1 MSMEIN
7 RNELSDEFPP
17 SDNDAL
23 NNNVSDDASKASD
36 NNATD
41 MGITEVNSKDN
52 RVFDDS
58 KLAKLNGIKT
68 QGLNPYPY
76 KFEKSEDIPVILKKF
91 EDFEKNEGLPVQ
103 TAGRLYNIRKMGKM
117 IFADLGDQ
125 AGRIQILLRKGSL
138 PDEEFEIFKNFVDSG
153 DIIGVQGEL
162 VKTKRGENSISV
174 KEFILL
180 SKSLCSLPE
189 KYHGLKDIETRY
201 RKRYLDLIFNVEK
214 RDIFVMR
221 SKLISEIR
229 RFLAERGF
237 LEFETPVL
245 QTVYGGANAR
255 PFTTFHN
262 FLEQKFFLRIAPELY
277 LKRLVVGGYEKV
289 FEICKNF
296 RNEDID
302 TTHNPEFTMIEV
314 YEAYRDYNDMMDL
327 TESLVSELVL
337 NLTGSYELKMGEKT
351 INLCRPWKRISME
364 DAVKE
369 YAGLD
374 VFAHSLEEL
383 KQIAIEN
390 RIEDYEKAKSHGEFL
405 AVLFEGLVED
415 KLINPTFIYDFPIEN
430 SPLAKNHREKPGFVE
445 RFELFL
451 NGWEL
456 ANGYSELNDPLE
468 QERRFED
475 QDKKRK
481 LGDLEAQTVDYDFIN
496 ALGYGLP
503 PTGGMGLGIDRLT
516 MILSGL
522 ESIKEV
528 ILFPQMKRGD

>member
-1 MSMEIN
+1 MEIN
-7 RNELSDEFPP
+7 NTDLSE
-17 SDNDAL
+17 
-23 NNNVSDDASKASD
+23 NVPLPEDSSLSGSRA
-36 NNATD
+36 
-41 MGITEVNSKDN
+41 
-52 RVFDDS
+52 FDDS
-58 KLAKLNGIKT
+58 KLTKLNGIINK
-68 QGLNPYPY
+68 GLNPYPY
-76 KFEKSEDIPVILKKF
+76 RFEKNGDICEILEKF
-91 EDFEKNEGLPVQ
+91 EDFEKNEGLIVR
-103 TAGRLYNIRKMGKM
+103 TAGRLYNIRRLGKM

-125 AGRIQILLRKGSL
+125 GGRIQVTLRKGNL
-138 PDEEFEIFKNFVDSG
+138 PEEEFETFKTLVDSG
-153 DIIGVQGEL
+153 DIIGIQGTL
-162 VKTKRGENSISV
+162 FRTQRGENSISV
-174 KEFILL
+174 SEFSLL
-180 SKSLCSLPE
+180 SKSLCALPE
-189 KYHGLKDIETRY
+189 KFHGLKDVETRY
-201 RKRYLDLIFNVEK
+201 RKRYLDLIVNAEK
-214 RDIFVMR
+214 REIFVMR

-229 RFLAERGF
+229 RFLADREF
-237 LEFETPVL
+237 LEFETPIL

-262 FLEQKFFLRIAPELY
+262 CLGQNLFLRIAPELY

-327 TESLVSELVL
+327 TEALISELVFK
-337 NLTGSYELKMGEKT
+337 LTGSYEVKMGEKT
-351 INLCRPWKRISME
+351 INLRSPWKRISMDE
-364 DAVKE
+364 ALKE

-374 VFAHSLEEL
+374 VFSHSIDEL
-383 KQIAIEN
+383 KRIAIEN

-415 KLINPTFIYDFPIEN
+415 KLIDPTFIYDFPVEN
-430 SPLAKNHREKPGFVE
+430 SPLAKSHREKAGFVE

-468 QERRFED
+468 QEKRFEE

-516 MILSGL
+516 MIISGL

-528 ILFPQMKRGD
+528 ILFPQMKRE

>member
-7 RNELSDEFPP
+7 NTELSDNVSQSENNDV
-17 SDNDAL
+17 SDNR
-23 NNNVSDDASKASD
+23 
-36 NNATD
+36 
-41 MGITEVNSKDN
+41 I
-52 RVFDDS
+52 FDDS
-58 KLAKLNGIKT
+58 KIAKLNGIRT
-68 QGLNPYPY
+68 QGLDPYPH
-76 KFEKSEDIPVILKKF
+76 KFEKDEDICDILKKF
-91 EDFEKNEGLPVQ
+91 DDFEKNEGLTVR

-125 AGRIQILLRKGSL
+125 AGRIQILLRKGGL
-138 PDEEFEIFKNFVDSG
+138 PDEDFETFKNLVDSG
-153 DIIGVQGEL
+153 DIIGIQGVL
-162 VKTKRGENSISV
+162 FRTKRGENSISV
-174 KEFILL
+174 SEFSLL

-189 KYHGLKDIETRY
+189 KFHGLKDVETRY

-229 RFLAERGF
+229 RFLAEREF
-237 LEFETPVL
+237 MEFETPVL

-255 PFTTFHN
+255 PFMTYHN
-262 FLEQKFFLRIAPELY
+262 CLGQNLFLRIAPELY
-277 LKRLVVGGYEKV
+277 LKRLVVGGFEKV

-302 TTHNPEFTMIEV
+302 TTHNPEFTMMEV
-314 YEAYRDYNDMMDL
+314 YEAYNDYNDMMDL
-327 TESLVSELVL
+327 TEDMVSELVL
-337 NLTGSYELKMGEKT
+337 GLNGGYEVKMGEKT
-351 INLCRPWKRISME
+351 INLRPPWKRISME
-364 DAVKE
+364 DALRE

-383 KQIAIEN
+383 KKIAIEN
-390 RIEDYEKAKSHGEFL
+390 RIDDYEKAKTYGEFL
-405 AVLFEGLVED
+405 ALLFEGLVED
-415 KLINPTFIYDFPIEN
+415 KLINPTFIYDFPLEN
-430 SPLAKNHREKPGFVE
+430 SPLAKSHREKLGFVE
-445 RFELFL
+445 RFELFV
-451 NGWEL
+451 NGWEI

-468 QERRFED
+468 QERRFEE

-516 MILSGL
+516 MILAGL

-528 ILFPQMKRGD
+528 ILFPQMKREG

>member
-1 MSMEIN
+1 MTMEIN
-7 RNELSDEFPP
+7 NTDPSEKMPLPDDSGLSG
-17 SDNDAL
+17 SGA
-23 NNNVSDDASKASD
+23 
-36 NNATD
+36 
-41 MGITEVNSKDN
+41 
-52 RVFDDS
+52 FDDS
-58 KLAKLNGIKT
+58 KLAKLNGVIS

-76 KFEKSEDIPVILKKF
+76 KFEKDEDICEILEKF
-91 EDFEKNEGLPVQ
+91 EDFEKNEGLTVR
-103 TAGRLYNIRKMGKM
+103 TAGRLYNIRKHGKM

-125 AGRIQILLRKGSL
+125 AGRVQVLVRKGNL
-138 PDEEFEIFKNFVDSG
+138 PDEEFEIFKNLVDSG
-153 DIIGVQGEL
+153 DIIGVQGDL
-162 VKTKRGENSISV
+162 FRTKRGENSISV
-174 KEFILL
+174 SEFSLL
-180 SKSLCSLPE
+180 SKSLCALPE
-189 KYHGLKDIETRY
+189 KFHGLKDVETRY
-201 RKRYLDLIFNVEK
+201 RKRYLDLIVNAEK
-214 RDIFVMR
+214 REIFVMR

-229 RFLAERGF
+229 RFLTDREF
-237 LEFETPVL
+237 LEFETPIL

-262 FLEQKFFLRIAPELY
+262 CLGQNLFLRIAPELY

-327 TESLVSELVL
+327 TESLVSELVFK
-337 NLTGSYELKMGEKT
+337 LTGSYEVQMGEKT
-351 INLCRPWKRISME
+351 INLRSPWKRISME
-364 DAVKE
+364 DALKE

-374 VFAHSLEEL
+374 IFAHSIEDL
-383 KQIAIEN
+383 KKIAIEN

-405 AVLFEGLVED
+405 ALLFEGLVED
-415 KLINPTFIYDFPIEN
+415 KLIDPTFIYDFPVEN
-430 SPLAKNHREKPGFVE
+430 SPLAKNHREKAGFVE

-468 QERRFED
+468 QEKRFEE

-528 ILFPQMKRGD
+528 ILFPQMKRED

>member
-1 MSMEIN
+1 MTMEIN
-7 RNELSDEFPP
+7 NTDPFEKMPLPDDSGLSG
-17 SDNDAL
+17 SGA
-23 NNNVSDDASKASD
+23 
-36 NNATD
+36 
-41 MGITEVNSKDN
+41 
-52 RVFDDS
+52 FDDS
-58 KLAKLNGIKT
+58 KLAKLNGVIS

-76 KFEKSEDIPVILKKF
+76 KFEKDEDICEILEKF
-91 EDFEKNEGLPVQ
+91 EDFEKNEGLTVR
-103 TAGRLYNIRKMGKM
+103 TAGRLYNIRKHGKM

-125 AGRIQILLRKGSL
+125 AGRVQVLVRKGNL
-138 PDEEFEIFKNFVDSG
+138 PDEEFEIFKNLVDSG
-153 DIIGVQGEL
+153 DIIGVQGDL
-162 VKTKRGENSISV
+162 FRTKRGENSISV
-174 KEFILL
+174 SEFSLL
-180 SKSLCSLPE
+180 SKSLCALPE
-189 KYHGLKDIETRY
+189 KFHGLKDVETRY
-201 RKRYLDLIFNVEK
+201 RKRYLDLIVNAEK
-214 RDIFVMR
+214 REIFVMR

-229 RFLAERGF
+229 RFLTDREF
-237 LEFETPVL
+237 LEFETPIL

-262 FLEQKFFLRIAPELY
+262 CLGQNLFLRIAPELY

-327 TESLVSELVL
+327 TESLVSELVFK
-337 NLTGSYELKMGEKT
+337 LTGSYEVQMGEKT
-351 INLCRPWKRISME
+351 INLRSPWKRISME
-364 DAVKE
+364 DALKE

-374 VFAHSLEEL
+374 IFAHSIEDL
-383 KQIAIEN
+383 KKIAIEN

-405 AVLFEGLVED
+405 ALLFEGLVED
-415 KLINPTFIYDFPIEN
+415 KLIDPTFIYDFPVEN
-430 SPLAKNHREKPGFVE
+430 SPLAKNHREKAGFVE

-468 QERRFED
+468 QEKRFEE

-528 ILFPQMKRGD
+528 ILFPQMKRED

>member
-1 MSMEIN
+1 MTMEIN
-7 RNELSDEFPP
+7 NTDPFEKMPLPDDSGLSG
-17 SDNDAL
+17 SGA
-23 NNNVSDDASKASD
+23 
-36 NNATD
+36 
-41 MGITEVNSKDN
+41 
-52 RVFDDS
+52 FDDS
-58 KLAKLNGIKT
+58 KLAKLNGVIS

-76 KFEKSEDIPVILKKF
+76 KFEKDEDICEILEKF
-91 EDFEKNEGLPVQ
+91 EDFEKNEGLTVR
-103 TAGRLYNIRKMGKM
+103 TAGRLYNIRKHGKM

-125 AGRIQILLRKGSL
+125 AGRVQVLVRKGNL
-138 PDEEFEIFKNFVDSG
+138 PDEEFEIFKNLVDSG
-153 DIIGVQGEL
+153 DIIGVQGDL
-162 VKTKRGENSISV
+162 CRTKRGENSISV
-174 KEFILL
+174 SEFSLL
-180 SKSLCSLPE
+180 SKSLCALPE
-189 KYHGLKDIETRY
+189 KFHGLKDVETRY
-201 RKRYLDLIFNVEK
+201 RKRYLDLIVNAEK
-214 RDIFVMR
+214 REIFVMR

-229 RFLAERGF
+229 RFLTDREF
-237 LEFETPVL
+237 LEFETPIL

-262 FLEQKFFLRIAPELY
+262 CLGQNLFLRIAPELY

-327 TESLVSELVL
+327 TESLVSELVFK
-337 NLTGSYELKMGEKT
+337 LTGSYEVQMGEKT
-351 INLCRPWKRISME
+351 INLRSPWKRISME
-364 DAVKE
+364 DALKE

-374 VFAHSLEEL
+374 IFAHSIEDL
-383 KQIAIEN
+383 KKIAIEN

-405 AVLFEGLVED
+405 ALLFEGLVED
-415 KLINPTFIYDFPIEN
+415 KLIDPTFIYDFPVEN
-430 SPLAKNHREKPGFVE
+430 SPLAKNHREKAGFVE

-468 QERRFED
+468 QEKRFEE

-528 ILFPQMKRGD
+528 ILFPQMKRED

>member
-1 MSMEIN
+1 MTMEIN
-7 RNELSDEFPP
+7 NTDLSENVPLSD
-17 SDNDAL
+17 D
-23 NNNVSDDASKASD
+23 
-36 NNATD
+36 TD
-41 MGITEVNSKDN
+41 LSGS
-52 RVFDDS
+52 RAFDDS
-58 KLAKLNGIKT
+58 KLAKLNGIIS
-68 QGLNPYPY
+68 QGFNPYPY
-76 KFEKSEDIPVILKKF
+76 KFEKNGDICDILKKF
-91 EDFEKNEGLPVQ
+91 EDFEKNEGLSVQ
-103 TAGRLYNIRKMGKM
+103 TAGRLYNIRKHGKM

-125 AGRIQILLRKGSL
+125 TGRIQVLVRKGNL
-138 PDEEFEIFKNFVDSG
+138 PDEEFEIFKNLVDSG
-153 DIIGVQGEL
+153 DIIGVQGEIFR
-162 VKTKRGENSISV
+162 TKRGEDSISV
-174 KEFILL
+174 SEFVLL
-180 SKSLCSLPE
+180 SKSLCALPE
-189 KYHGLKDIETRY
+189 KFHGLKDVETRY
-201 RKRYLDLIFNVEK
+201 RKRYLDLIVNAEK
-214 RDIFVMR
+214 RDIFIMR

-229 RFLAERGF
+229 RFLAEKEF

-262 FLEQKFFLRIAPELY
+262 CLGQNLFLRIAPELY

-289 FEICKNF
+289 FEIAKNF

-327 TESLVSELVL
+327 TESLVSELVFK
-337 NLTGSYELKMGEKT
+337 LTGGYEVQMGENT
-351 INLCRPWKRISME
+351 INLRSPWRRISME
-364 DAVKE
+364 DALKE

-374 VFAHSLEEL
+374 VFAHSIEEL
-383 KQIAIEN
+383 KKIAIEN

-405 AVLFEGLVED
+405 ALLFEGLVED
-415 KLINPTFIYDFPIEN
+415 KLINPTFIYDFPVET
-430 SPLAKNHREKPGFVE
+430 SPLAKNHRVKAGFVE

-468 QERRFED
+468 QEKRFED

-516 MILSGL
+516 MILAGL

-528 ILFPQMKRGD
+528 ILFPQMKRED

>member
-7 RNELSDEFPP
+7 NTENSENIPL
-17 SDNDAL
+17 
-23 NNNVSDDASKASD
+23 SD
-36 NNATD
+36 NND
-41 MGITEVNSKDN
+41 SSNS

-58 KLAKLNGIKT
+58 KLVKLNGLRI

-76 KFEKSEDIPVILKKF
+76 KFEKNGDICDILKKF
-91 EDFEKNEGLPVQ
+91 DDFEKNEGLTVR
-103 TAGRLYNIRKMGKM
+103 TAGRLYNIRKHGKM

-125 AGRIQILLRKGSL
+125 AGRIQILVRKGNL
-138 PDEEFEIFKNFVDSG
+138 PDEEFEVFKNFVDSG
-153 DIIGVQGEL
+153 DIIGIKGEL
-162 VKTKRGENSISV
+162 FRTKRGENSISV
-174 KEFILL
+174 SEFSLL
-180 SKSLCSLPE
+180 SKSLCALPE
-189 KYHGLKDIETRY
+189 KFHGLKDIETRY
-201 RKRYLDLIFNVEK
+201 RKRYLDLIVNAEK

-229 RFLAERGF
+229 RFLSEREF
-237 LEFETPVL
+237 LEFETPIL

-255 PFTTFHN
+255 PFMTFHN
-262 FLEQKFFLRIAPELY
+262 CLGQNLFLRIAPELY

-289 FEICKNF
+289 FEISKNF
-296 RNEDID
+296 RNVDID
-302 TTHNPEFTMIEV
+302 TTHNPEFTMIEI
-314 YEAYRDYNDMMDL
+314 YEAYQDYNDMMDL
-327 TESLVSELVL
+327 TEALISELVFK
-337 NLTGSYELKMGEKT
+337 LTGGYEVKMGEKT
-351 INLCRPWKRISME
+351 INLRSPWKRISME
-364 DAVKE
+364 DALIE

-383 KQIAIEN
+383 KQISIQN
-390 RIEDYEKAKSHGEFL
+390 RIEDYEKAKTYGEFL
-405 AVLFEGLVED
+405 ALLFEGLVED
-415 KLINPTFIYDFPIEN
+415 KLINPTFIYDFPVEN
-430 SPLAKNHREKPGFVE
+430 SPLAKNHREKAGFVE

-468 QERRFED
+468 QEKRFED

-516 MILSGL
+516 MILAGL

-528 ILFPQMKRGD
+528 ILFPQMKRED

>member
-1 MSMEIN
+1 MTMEIN
-7 RNELSDEFPP
+7 NTDLSENMPLP
-17 SDNDAL
+17 E
-23 NNNVSDDASKASD
+23 DASLSGSRA
-36 NNATD
+36 
-41 MGITEVNSKDN
+41 
-52 RVFDDS
+52 FDDS
-58 KLAKLNGIKT
+58 KLAKLNGVIS

-76 KFEKSEDIPVILKKF
+76 RFEKNVDICKILEKF
-91 EDFEKNEGLPVQ
+91 EDFEKNEGLVVR
-103 TAGRLYNIRKMGKM
+103 TAGRLYNIRKHGKM

-125 AGRIQILLRKGSL
+125 AGRIQILVRKGNL
-138 PDEEFEIFKNFVDSG
+138 PDEEFETFKNLVDSG
-153 DIIGVQGEL
+153 DIVGIQGSL
-162 VKTKRGENSISV
+162 FRTKRGENSISV
-174 KEFILL
+174 SEFSLL
-180 SKSLCSLPE
+180 SKSLCALPE
-189 KYHGLKDIETRY
+189 KFHGLKDVETRY
-201 RKRYLDLIFNVEK
+201 RKRYLDLIVNSEK
-214 RDIFVMR
+214 REIFVMR
-221 SKLISEIR
+221 SKLVSEIR
-229 RFLAERGF
+229 RFLTDREF
-237 LEFETPVL
+237 LEFETPIL

-262 FLEQKFFLRIAPELY
+262 CLGQNLFLRIAPELY

-327 TESLVSELVL
+327 TESLISELVFK
-337 NLTGSYELKMGEKT
+337 LTGSYEVKMGENT
-351 INLCRPWKRISME
+351 INLRSPWKRISME
-364 DAVKE
+364 DALKE

-374 VFAHSLEEL
+374 VFSHSLEEL
-383 KQIAIEN
+383 KKIAIEN

-405 AVLFEGLVED
+405 ALLFEGLVED
-415 KLINPTFIYDFPIEN
+415 KLIDPTFIYDFPVEN
-430 SPLAKNHREKPGFVE
+430 SPLAKSHREKAGFVE

-468 QERRFED
+468 QEKRFED

-528 ILFPQMKRGD
+528 ILFPQMKRE

>member
-1 MSMEIN
+1 MTMEI
-7 RNELSDEFPP
+7 
-17 SDNDAL
+17 DNTDTSEKIPL
-23 NNNVSDDASKASD
+23 PEDASLSGSRA
-36 NNATD
+36 
-41 MGITEVNSKDN
+41 
-52 RVFDDS
+52 FDDS
-58 KLAKLNGIKT
+58 KLTKLNGVIS

-76 KFEKSEDIPVILKKF
+76 RFEKNEEICEILEKF
-91 EDFEKNEGLPVQ
+91 EDFEKNEGLIVK
-103 TAGRLYNIRKMGKM
+103 TAGRLYNIRKHGKM

-125 AGRIQILLRKGSL
+125 AGRVQILIRKGNL
-138 PDEEFEIFKNFVDSG
+138 PDEEFETFKNLVDSG
-153 DIIGVQGEL
+153 DIVGIQGSL
-162 VKTKRGENSISV
+162 FKTKRGENSISV
-174 KEFILL
+174 SEFSLL
-180 SKSLCSLPE
+180 SKSLCALPE
-189 KYHGLKDIETRY
+189 KFHGLKDVETRY
-201 RKRYLDLIFNVEK
+201 RKRYLDLIVNAEK

-229 RFLAERGF
+229 RFLTDREF
-237 LEFETPVL
+237 LEFETPIL

-262 FLEQKFFLRIAPELY
+262 CLGQNLFLRIAPELY

-327 TESLVSELVL
+327 TEALISELVFK
-337 NLTGSYELKMGEKT
+337 LTGSYEVKMGEKT
-351 INLCRPWKRISME
+351 INLRSPWKRISME
-364 DAVKE
+364 DALKE

-374 VFAHSLEEL
+374 VFSHSIEEL
-383 KQIAIEN
+383 KKIAIEN

-405 AVLFEGLVED
+405 ALLFEGLVED
-415 KLINPTFIYDFPIEN
+415 KLINPTFIYDFPVEN
-430 SPLAKNHREKPGFVE
+430 SPLAKSHREKAGFVE

-468 QERRFED
+468 QEKRFEE

-528 ILFPQMKRGD
+528 ILFPQMKRE

>member
-1 MSMEIN
+1 MNVETN
-7 RNELSDEFPP
+7 NKELSDSEIQ
-17 SDNDAL
+17 
-23 NNNVSDDASKASD
+23 SD
-36 NNATD
+36 NNNASD
-41 MGITEVNSKDN
+41 YRIFE
-52 RVFDDS
+52 DS
-58 KLAKLNGIKT
+58 KLAKLNGVRT
-68 QGLNPYPY
+68 QGLNPYPH
-76 KFEKSEDIPVILKKF
+76 KFEKTDDISDILKKF
-91 EDFEKNEGLPVQ
+91 DDFEKNEGLTVQ
-103 TAGRLYNIRKMGKM
+103 TAGRLYNIRRMGKM

-125 AGRIQILLRKGSL
+125 AGRVQILIRKGNL
-138 PDEEFEIFKNFVDSG
+138 PDEEFETFKNLVDSG
-153 DIIGVQGEL
+153 DIIGIQGEL
-162 VKTKRGENSISV
+162 FRTKRGENSISV
-174 KEFILL
+174 SKFSLL
-180 SKSLCSLPE
+180 SKSLCALPE
-189 KYHGLKDIETRY
+189 KFHGLKDVETRY

-245 QTVYGGANAR
+245 QNVYGGANAR
-255 PFTTFHN
+255 PFTTYHN
-262 FLEQKFFLRIAPELY
+262 FLEQNLFLRIAPELY

-302 TTHNPEFTMIEV
+302 TTHNPEFTMMEV
-314 YEAYRDYNDMMDL
+314 YEAYSDYNDMMNL
-327 TESLVSELVL
+327 TESMVAELVL
-337 NLTGSYELKMGEKT
+337 NLNGSYEVKMGERT
-351 INLCRPWKRISME
+351 INLCTPWKRISME

-369 YAGLD
+369 HAGLD

-390 RIEDYEKAKSHGEFL
+390 KIDDYEKAKSHGEFL
-405 AVLFEGLVED
+405 AIFFEALVEE
-415 KLINPTFIYDFPIEN
+415 KLVNPTFIYDFPVEN

-445 RFELFL
+445 RFELFV
-451 NGWEL
+451 NGWEM

-468 QERRFED
+468 QEKRFEE

-496 ALGYGLP
+496 ALGFGLP

-516 MILSGL
+516 MILAGL

-528 ILFPQMKRGD
+528 ILFPQMKREE

>member
-1 MSMEIN
+1 
-7 RNELSDEFPP
+7 
-17 SDNDAL
+17 
-23 NNNVSDDASKASD
+23 
-36 NNATD
+36 
-41 MGITEVNSKDN
+41 
-52 RVFDDS
+52 
-58 KLAKLNGIKT
+58 
-68 QGLNPYPY
+68 
-76 KFEKSEDIPVILKKF
+76 
-91 EDFEKNEGLPVQ
+91 
-103 TAGRLYNIRKMGKM
+103 
-117 IFADLGDQ
+117 
-125 AGRIQILLRKGSL
+125 
-138 PDEEFEIFKNFVDSG
+138 
-153 DIIGVQGEL
+153 
-162 VKTKRGENSISV
+162 TKRGENSISV
-174 KEFILL
+174 SEFSLL
-180 SKSLCSLPE
+180 SKSLCALPE
-189 KYHGLKDIETRY
+189 KFHGLKDVETRY
-201 RKRYLDLIFNVEK
+201 RKRYLDLIVNAEK
-214 RDIFVMR
+214 REIFVMR

-229 RFLAERGF
+229 RFLTDREF
-237 LEFETPVL
+237 LEFETPIL

-262 FLEQKFFLRIAPELY
+262 CLGQNLFLRIAPELY

-327 TESLVSELVL
+327 TESLVSELVFK
-337 NLTGSYELKMGEKT
+337 LTGSYEVQMGEKT
-351 INLCRPWKRISME
+351 INLRSPWKRISME
-364 DAVKE
+364 DALKE

-374 VFAHSLEEL
+374 IFAHSIEDL
-383 KQIAIEN
+383 KKIAIEN

-405 AVLFEGLVED
+405 ALLFEGLVED
-415 KLINPTFIYDFPIEN
+415 KLIDPTFIYDFPVEN
-430 SPLAKNHREKPGFVE
+430 SPLAKNHREKAGFVE

-468 QERRFED
+468 QEKRFEE

-528 ILFPQMKRGD
+528 ILFPQMKRED

>member
-1 MSMEIN
+1 M
-7 RNELSDEFPP
+7 
-17 SDNDAL
+17 
-23 NNNVSDDASKASD
+23 V
-36 NNATD
+36 
-41 MGITEVNSKDN
+41 V
-52 RVFDDS
+52 
-58 KLAKLNGIKT
+58 
-68 QGLNPYPY
+68 
-76 KFEKSEDIPVILKKF
+76 
-91 EDFEKNEGLPVQ
+91 
-103 TAGRLYNIRKMGKM
+103 
-117 IFADLGDQ
+117 ADLGDQ
-125 AGRIQILLRKGSL
+125 VGRIHIRIRKGIL
-138 PDEEFEIFKNFVDSG
+138 PEEEFETFKNFVDSG
-153 DIIGVQGEL
+153 DIIGIQGEIFR
-162 VKTKRGENSISV
+162 TKRGENSVSV
-174 KEFILL
+174 SEFCLL
-180 SKSLCSLPE
+180 SKSLCALPE
-189 KYHGLKDIETRY
+189 KFHGLKDIETRY
-201 RKRYLDLIFNVEK
+201 RKRYLDLIVNAEK

-229 RFLAERGF
+229 RFLADREF
-237 LEFETPVL
+237 LEFETPIL

-255 PFTTFHN
+255 PFMTFHN
-262 FLEQKFFLRIAPELY
+262 CLGQNLFLRIAPELY

-289 FEICKNF
+289 FEISKNF

-327 TESLVSELVL
+327 TEALISELVL
-337 NLTGSYELKMGEKT
+337 KLTGSYEIKMGEKT
-351 INLCRPWKRISME
+351 LNLSSPWKRISME
-364 DAVKE
+364 DALKE

-383 KQIAIEN
+383 REIAIQN
-390 RIEDYEKAKSHGEFL
+390 RIEDYEKAKTYGEFL
-405 AVLFEGLVED
+405 ALLFEGLVED
-415 KLINPTFIYDFPIEN
+415 KLINPTFIYDFPVEN
-430 SPLAKNHREKPGFVE
+430 SPLAKNHREKAGFVE

-468 QERRFED
+468 QEKRFEE

-516 MILSGL
+516 MILAGL

-528 ILFPQMKRGD
+528 ILFPQMKRED

>member
-1 MSMEIN
+1 MEIN
-7 RNELSDEFPP
+7 NTDPFEKMPLPDDSGLSG
-17 SDNDAL
+17 SGA
-23 NNNVSDDASKASD
+23 
-36 NNATD
+36 
-41 MGITEVNSKDN
+41 
-52 RVFDDS
+52 FDDS
-58 KLAKLNGIKT
+58 KLAKLNGVIS

-76 KFEKSEDIPVILKKF
+76 KFEKDEDICEILEKF
-91 EDFEKNEGLPVQ
+91 EDFEKNEGLTVR
-103 TAGRLYNIRKMGKM
+103 TAGRLYNIRKHGKM
-117 IFADLGDQ
+117 IFADLGVQ
-125 AGRIQILLRKGSL
+125 AGRVQVLVRKGNL
-138 PDEEFEIFKNFVDSG
+138 PDEEFEIFKNLVDSG
-153 DIIGVQGEL
+153 DIIGVQGDL
-162 VKTKRGENSISV
+162 FRTKRGENSISV
-174 KEFILL
+174 SEFSLL
-180 SKSLCSLPE
+180 SKSLCALPE
-189 KYHGLKDIETRY
+189 KFHGLKDVETRY
-201 RKRYLDLIFNVEK
+201 RKRYLDLIVNAEK
-214 RDIFVMR
+214 REIFVMR

-229 RFLAERGF
+229 RFLTDREF
-237 LEFETPVL
+237 LEFETPIL

-262 FLEQKFFLRIAPELY
+262 CLGQNLFLRIAPELY

-327 TESLVSELVL
+327 TESLVSELVFK
-337 NLTGSYELKMGEKT
+337 LTGSYEVQMGEKT
-351 INLCRPWKRISME
+351 INLRSPWKRISME
-364 DAVKE
+364 DALKE

-374 VFAHSLEEL
+374 IFAHSIEDL
-383 KQIAIEN
+383 KKIAIEN

-405 AVLFEGLVED
+405 ALLFEGLVED
-415 KLINPTFIYDFPIEN
+415 KLIDPTFIYDFPVEN
-430 SPLAKNHREKPGFVE
+430 SPLAKNHREKAGFVE

-468 QERRFED
+468 QEKRFEE

-528 ILFPQMKRGD
+528 ILFPQMKRED

>member
-7 RNELSDEFPP
+7 DTEMSDNVTLSDN
-17 SDNDAL
+17 SDSSN
-23 NNNVSDDASKASD
+23 
-36 NNATD
+36 
-41 MGITEVNSKDN
+41 N

-58 KLAKLNGIKT
+58 KIAKLNGIIS

-76 KFEKSEDIPVILKKF
+76 KFEKTGDICDILKKF
-91 EDFEKNEGLPVQ
+91 EDFEENEGLTVR
-103 TAGRLYNIRKMGKM
+103 TAGRLYNIRKHGKM

-125 AGRIQILLRKGSL
+125 AGRIQILIRKGNL
-138 PDEEFEIFKNFVDSG
+138 PDEEFETFKNFVDSG
-153 DIIGVQGEL
+153 DIIGIQGDL
-162 VKTKRGENSISV
+162 FKTKRGEDSIGVS
-174 KEFILL
+174 KFSLL
-180 SKSLCSLPE
+180 SKSLCALPE
-189 KYHGLKDIETRY
+189 KFHGLKDIETRY
-201 RKRYLDLIFNVEK
+201 RKRYLDLIVNAEK
-214 RDIFVMR
+214 REIFVMR
-221 SKLISEIR
+221 SKLTSEIR
-229 RFLAERGF
+229 RFLAEREF
-237 LEFETPVL
+237 LEFETPIL

-255 PFTTFHN
+255 PFMTFHN
-262 FLEQKFFLRIAPELY
+262 CLGQNLFLRIAPELY

-289 FEICKNF
+289 FEISKNF

-314 YEAYRDYNDMMDL
+314 YEAYSDYNDMMDL
-327 TESLVSELVL
+327 TECLISELVFK
-337 NLTGSYELKMGEKT
+337 LTGGYEVKMGEKM
-351 INLCRPWKRISME
+351 INLRSPWKRISME
-364 DAVKE
+364 DALKE

-374 VFAHSLEEL
+374 IFAHSLEEL
-383 KQIAIEN
+383 KQIAIQN
-390 RIEDYEKAKSHGEFL
+390 RIEDYEKAKSYGEFL
-405 AVLFEGLVED
+405 ALLFEGLVED
-415 KLINPTFIYDFPIEN
+415 KLINPTFIYDFPVEN
-430 SPLAKNHREKPGFVE
+430 SPLAKNHRDKAGFVE

-468 QERRFED
+468 QEKRFEE

-516 MILSGL
+516 MIIAGL

-528 ILFPQMKRGD
+528 ILFPQMKREDRVQEN

>member
-1 MSMEIN
+1 MTMEIN
-7 RNELSDEFPP
+7 NTDLSEKMPLP
-17 SDNDAL
+17 
-23 NNNVSDDASKASD
+23 DDADLSGSRA
-36 NNATD
+36 
-41 MGITEVNSKDN
+41 
-52 RVFDDS
+52 FDDS
-58 KLAKLNGIKT
+58 KLAKLNGILS

-76 KFEKSEDIPVILKKF
+76 KFEKNGDICDILKKF
-91 EDFEKNEGLPVQ
+91 EDFEKNEGLSVR
-103 TAGRLYNIRKMGKM
+103 TAGRLYNIRKHGKM
-117 IFADLGDQ
+117 IFADIGDQ
-125 AGRIQILLRKGSL
+125 TGRIQVLVRKGNL
-138 PDEEFEIFKNFVDSG
+138 PDEEFETFKNLVDSG
-153 DIIGVQGEL
+153 DIIGVQGEIFR
-162 VKTKRGENSISV
+162 TKRGEDSISV
-174 KEFILL
+174 SEFILL
-180 SKSLCSLPE
+180 SKSLCALPE
-189 KYHGLKDIETRY
+189 KFHGLKDVETRY
-201 RKRYLDLIFNVEK
+201 RKRYLDLIVNAEK
-214 RDIFVMR
+214 REIFVMR

-229 RFLAERGF
+229 RFLAEREF

-262 FLEQKFFLRIAPELY
+262 CLGQTLFLRIAPELY

-289 FEICKNF
+289 FEIAKNF

-327 TESLVSELVL
+327 TEGLVSELVFK
-337 NLTGSYELKMGEKT
+337 LTGGYEVKMGENI
-351 INLCRPWKRISME
+351 INLRSPWRRISME
-364 DAVKE
+364 DALKE

-374 VFAHSLEEL
+374 VFAHSIEEL
-383 KQIAIEN
+383 KKIAIEN

-405 AVLFEGLVED
+405 ALLFEGLVED
-415 KLINPTFIYDFPIEN
+415 KLINPTFIYDFPVEN
-430 SPLAKNHREKPGFVE
+430 SPLAKNHREKAGFVE

-468 QERRFED
+468 QEKRFED

-481 LGDLEAQTVDYDFIN
+481 LGDLEAQTIDYDFIT

-516 MILSGL
+516 MVLAGL

-528 ILFPQMKRGD
+528 ILFPQMKRED

>member
-1 MSMEIN
+1 MTMEIN
-7 RNELSDEFPP
+7 NTDPFEKIPLPDDSGLSG
-17 SDNDAL
+17 SGA
-23 NNNVSDDASKASD
+23 
-36 NNATD
+36 
-41 MGITEVNSKDN
+41 
-52 RVFDDS
+52 FDDS
-58 KLAKLNGIKT
+58 KLAKLNGVIS

-76 KFEKSEDIPVILKKF
+76 KFEKDEDICEILEKF
-91 EDFEKNEGLPVQ
+91 EDFEKNEGLTVR
-103 TAGRLYNIRKMGKM
+103 TAGRLYNIRKHGKM

-125 AGRIQILLRKGSL
+125 AGRVQVLVRKGNL
-138 PDEEFEIFKNFVDSG
+138 PDEEFEIFKNLVDSG
-153 DIIGVQGEL
+153 DIIGVQGDL
-162 VKTKRGENSISV
+162 FRTKRGENSISV
-174 KEFILL
+174 SEFSLL
-180 SKSLCSLPE
+180 SKSLCALPE
-189 KYHGLKDIETRY
+189 KFHGLKDVETRY
-201 RKRYLDLIFNVEK
+201 RKRYLDLIVNAEK
-214 RDIFVMR
+214 REIFVMR

-229 RFLAERGF
+229 RFLTDREF
-237 LEFETPVL
+237 LEFETPIL

-262 FLEQKFFLRIAPELY
+262 CLGQNLFLRIAPELY

-327 TESLVSELVL
+327 TESLVSELVFK
-337 NLTGSYELKMGEKT
+337 LTGSYEVQMGEKT
-351 INLCRPWKRISME
+351 INLRSPWKRISME
-364 DAVKE
+364 DALKE

-374 VFAHSLEEL
+374 IFAHSIEDL
-383 KQIAIEN
+383 KKIAIEN

-405 AVLFEGLVED
+405 ALLFEGLVED
-415 KLINPTFIYDFPIEN
+415 KLIDPTFIYDFPVEN
-430 SPLAKNHREKPGFVE
+430 SPLAKNHREKAGFVE

-468 QERRFED
+468 QEKRFEE

-528 ILFPQMKRGD
+528 ILFSQMKRED

>member
-1 MSMEIN
+1 MEIN
-7 RNELSDEFPP
+7 NTDPFEKMPLPDDSGLSG
-17 SDNDAL
+17 SGA
-23 NNNVSDDASKASD
+23 
-36 NNATD
+36 
-41 MGITEVNSKDN
+41 
-52 RVFDDS
+52 FDDS
-58 KLAKLNGIKT
+58 KLAKLNGVIS

-76 KFEKSEDIPVILKKF
+76 KFEKDEDICEILEKF
-91 EDFEKNEGLPVQ
+91 EDFEKNEGLTVR
-103 TAGRLYNIRKMGKM
+103 TAGRLYNIRKHGKM

-125 AGRIQILLRKGSL
+125 AGRVQVLVRKGNL
-138 PDEEFEIFKNFVDSG
+138 PDEEFEIFKNLVDSG
-153 DIIGVQGEL
+153 DIIGVQGDL
-162 VKTKRGENSISV
+162 FRTKRGENSISV
-174 KEFILL
+174 SEFSLL
-180 SKSLCSLPE
+180 SKSLCALPE
-189 KYHGLKDIETRY
+189 KFHGLKDVETRY
-201 RKRYLDLIFNVEK
+201 RKRYLDLIVNAEK
-214 RDIFVMR
+214 REIFVMR

-229 RFLAERGF
+229 RFLTDREF
-237 LEFETPVL
+237 LEFETPIL

-262 FLEQKFFLRIAPELY
+262 CLGQNLFLRIAPELY

-327 TESLVSELVL
+327 TESLVSELVFK
-337 NLTGSYELKMGEKT
+337 LTGSYEVQMGEKT
-351 INLCRPWKRISME
+351 INLRSPWKRISME
-364 DAVKE
+364 DALKE

-374 VFAHSLEEL
+374 VFAHSIEDL
-383 KQIAIEN
+383 KKIAIEN

-405 AVLFEGLVED
+405 ALLFEGLVED
-415 KLINPTFIYDFPIEN
+415 KLIDPTFIYDFPVEN
-430 SPLAKNHREKPGFVE
+430 SPLAKNHREKAGFVE

-468 QERRFED
+468 QEKRFEE

-528 ILFPQMKRGD
+528 ILFPQMKRED

>member
-1 MSMEIN
+1 MNMEIDN
-7 RNELSDEFPP
+7 KELSDNATP
-17 SDNDAL
+17 SDNND
-23 NNNVSDDASKASD
+23 VSDSR
-36 NNATD
+36 
-41 MGITEVNSKDN
+41 I
-52 RVFDDS
+52 FDDF

-76 KFEKSEDIPVILKKF
+76 KFDKSEDICDILKKF
-91 EDFEKNEGLPVQ
+91 DDFEKNESLTVR
-103 TAGRLYNIRKMGKM
+103 TAGRLYNIRKHGKM

-125 AGRIQILLRKGSL
+125 AGRIQILLRKGNL
-138 PDEEFEIFKNFVDSG
+138 PDEDFEIFKNLLDSG
-153 DIIGVQGEL
+153 DIIGIKGEL
-162 VKTKRGENSISV
+162 IKTKRGESSISV
-174 KEFILL
+174 SEFSLL
-180 SKSLCSLPE
+180 SKSLCALPE
-189 KYHGLKDIETRY
+189 KFHGLKDVETRY
-201 RKRYLDLIFNVEK
+201 RKRYLDLIFNIEK

-221 SKLISEIR
+221 SKLTSEIR
-229 RFLAERGF
+229 RFLVERGF

-255 PFTTFHN
+255 PFMTYHN
-262 FLEQKFFLRIAPELY
+262 CLGQNLFLRIAPELY

-302 TTHNPEFTMIEV
+302 TTHNPEFTMMEV
-314 YEAYRDYNDMMDL
+314 YEAYSDYNDMMDL

-337 NLTGSYELKMGEKT
+337 NLNGNFEVKMGEKK
-351 INLCRPWKRISME
+351 INLCPPWKKISME
-364 DAVKE
+364 DALKE

-383 KQIAIEN
+383 KKIAIEN
-390 RIEDYEKAKSHGEFL
+390 KIDDYEKAKTYGEFL
-405 AVLFEGLVED
+405 ALLFEGLVED
-415 KLINPTFIYDFPIEN
+415 KLINPTFIYDFPVEN
-430 SPLAKNHREKPGFVE
+430 SPLAKNHREKAGFVE
-445 RFELFL
+445 RFELFV
-451 NGWEL
+451 NGWEM

-468 QERRFED
+468 QERRFEE

-496 ALGYGLP
+496 ALGFGLP

-516 MILSGL
+516 MILAGL

-528 ILFPQMKRGD
+528 ILFPQMKRED

>member
-1 MSMEIN
+1 MNVEIN
-7 RNELSDEFPP
+7 NKELSDNSTP
-17 SDNDAL
+17 SDN
-23 NNNVSDDASKASD
+23 NEESD
-36 NNATD
+36 NR
-41 MGITEVNSKDN
+41 I
-52 RVFDDS
+52 FDDS

-76 KFEKSEDIPVILKKF
+76 TFEKSDDISDILEKF
-91 EDFEKNEGLPVQ
+91 EDFEKNEGLIVR
-103 TAGRLYNIRKMGKM
+103 TAGRLYNIRRMGKM

-125 AGRIQILLRKGSL
+125 AGRIQILLRKGNP
-138 PDEEFEIFKNFVDSG
+138 PDEEFDTFKKLIDSG
-153 DIIGVQGEL
+153 DIVGIRGVL
-162 VKTKRGENSISV
+162 FKTQRGENSISV
-174 KEFILL
+174 SEFSLL
-180 SKSLCSLPE
+180 SKSLCALPE
-189 KYHGLKDIETRY
+189 KFHGLKDVETRY

-229 RFLAERGF
+229 RFLTERRF

-255 PFTTFHN
+255 PFITHHN
-262 FLEQKFFLRIAPELY
+262 FLEQNLFLRIAPELY

-314 YEAYRDYNDMMDL
+314 YEAYSDYNDMMDL
-327 TESLVSELVL
+327 TESLVTEIT
-337 NLTGSYELKMGEKT
+337 LTLKGSYEVKMGERT
-351 INLCRPWKRISME
+351 INLRPPWKRISME
-364 DAVKE
+364 DALKE

-374 VFAHSLEEL
+374 VFAHSFEEL
-383 KQIAIEN
+383 KKIAIEN
-390 RIEDYEKAKSHGEFL
+390 RIEDYEKAKTRGEFL
-405 AVLFEGLVED
+405 SVLFEGLVED
-415 KLINPTFIYDFPIEN
+415 KLINPTFIYDFPVEN
-430 SPLAKNHREKPGFVE
+430 SPLAKSHREKPGFVE
-445 RFELFL
+445 RFELFI
-451 NGWEL
+451 NGWEM

-468 QERRFED
+468 QKKRFED

-481 LGDLEAQTVDYDFIN
+481 LGDLEAQTIDYDFIN

-516 MILSGL
+516 MILAGQ

-528 ILFPQMKRGD
+528 ILFPQMKKEE

>member
-1 MSMEIN
+1 MEIN
-7 RNELSDEFPP
+7 NTDPFEKMPLPDDSGLSG
-17 SDNDAL
+17 SGA
-23 NNNVSDDASKASD
+23 
-36 NNATD
+36 
-41 MGITEVNSKDN
+41 
-52 RVFDDS
+52 FDDS
-58 KLAKLNGIKT
+58 KLAKLNGVIS

-76 KFEKSEDIPVILKKF
+76 KFEKDEDICEILEKF
-91 EDFEKNEGLPVQ
+91 EDFEKNEGLTVR
-103 TAGRLYNIRKMGKM
+103 TAGRLYNIRKHGKM

-125 AGRIQILLRKGSL
+125 AGRVQVLVRKGNL
-138 PDEEFEIFKNFVDSG
+138 PDEEFEIFKNLVDSG
-153 DIIGVQGEL
+153 DIIGVQGDL
-162 VKTKRGENSISV
+162 FRTKRGENSISV
-174 KEFILL
+174 SEFSLL
-180 SKSLCSLPE
+180 SKSLCALPE
-189 KYHGLKDIETRY
+189 KFHGLKDVETRY
-201 RKRYLDLIFNVEK
+201 RKRYLDLIVNAEK
-214 RDIFVMR
+214 REIFVMR

-229 RFLAERGF
+229 RFLTDREF
-237 LEFETPVL
+237 LEFETPIL

-262 FLEQKFFLRIAPELY
+262 CLGQNLFLRIAPELY

-327 TESLVSELVL
+327 TESLVSELVFK
-337 NLTGSYELKMGEKT
+337 LTGSYEVQMGEKT
-351 INLCRPWKRISME
+351 INLRSPWKRISME
-364 DAVKE
+364 DALKE
-369 YAGLD
+369 YAELD
-374 VFAHSLEEL
+374 IFAHSIEDL
-383 KQIAIEN
+383 KKIAIEN

-405 AVLFEGLVED
+405 ALLFEGLVED
-415 KLINPTFIYDFPIEN
+415 KLIDPTFIYDFPVEN
-430 SPLAKNHREKPGFVE
+430 SPLAKNHREKAGFVE

-468 QERRFED
+468 QEKRFEE

-528 ILFPQMKRGD
+528 ILFPQMKRED

>member
-1 MSMEIN
+1 MTMEIN
-7 RNELSDEFPP
+7 NTDPFEKIPLPDDSGLSG
-17 SDNDAL
+17 SGA
-23 NNNVSDDASKASD
+23 
-36 NNATD
+36 
-41 MGITEVNSKDN
+41 
-52 RVFDDS
+52 FDDS
-58 KLAKLNGIKT
+58 KLAKLNGVIS

-76 KFEKSEDIPVILKKF
+76 KFEKDEDICEILEKF
-91 EDFEKNEGLPVQ
+91 EDFEKNEGLTVR
-103 TAGRLYNIRKMGKM
+103 TAGRLYNIRKHGKM

-125 AGRIQILLRKGSL
+125 AGRVQVLVRKGNL
-138 PDEEFEIFKNFVDSG
+138 PDEEFEIFKNLVDSG
-153 DIIGVQGEL
+153 DIIGVQGDL
-162 VKTKRGENSISV
+162 FRTKRGENSISV
-174 KEFILL
+174 SEFSLL
-180 SKSLCSLPE
+180 SKSLCALPE
-189 KYHGLKDIETRY
+189 KFHGLKDVETRY
-201 RKRYLDLIFNVEK
+201 RKRYLDLIVNAEK
-214 RDIFVMR
+214 REIFVMR

-229 RFLAERGF
+229 RFLTDREF
-237 LEFETPVL
+237 LEFETPIL

-262 FLEQKFFLRIAPELY
+262 CLGQNLFLRIAPELY

-327 TESLVSELVL
+327 TESLVSELVFK
-337 NLTGSYELKMGEKT
+337 LTGSYEVQMGEKT
-351 INLCRPWKRISME
+351 INLRSPWKRISME
-364 DAVKE
+364 DALKE

-374 VFAHSLEEL
+374 IFAHSIEDL
-383 KQIAIEN
+383 KKIAIEN

-405 AVLFEGLVED
+405 ALLFEGLVED
-415 KLINPTFIYDFPIEN
+415 KLIDPTFIYDFPVEN
-430 SPLAKNHREKPGFVE
+430 SPLAKNHREKAGFVE

-468 QERRFED
+468 QEKRFEE

-528 ILFPQMKRGD
+528 ILFPQMKRED

>member
-7 RNELSDEFPP
+7 NKEMSDDLVP
-17 SDNDAL
+17 SDNE
-23 NNNVSDDASKASD
+23 SD
-36 NNATD
+36 NND
-41 MGITEVNSKDN
+41 ISDS

-58 KLAKLNGIKT
+58 KLVKLNGLRN

-76 KFEKSEDIPVILKKF
+76 KFEKNGDICEIQKKF
-91 EDFEKNEGLPVQ
+91 EDFEKNEGLAVR
-103 TAGRLYNIRKMGKM
+103 TAGRLYNIRRLGKM
-117 IFADLGDQ
+117 VFADLGDQ
-125 AGRIQILLRKGSL
+125 GGRIQITFRKGNL
-138 PDEEFEIFKNFVDSG
+138 PDEDFKTFKSLVDSG
-153 DIIGVQGEL
+153 DIIGIQGTL
-162 VKTKRGENSISV
+162 FRTKRGENSISV
-174 KEFILL
+174 SEFSLL
-180 SKSLCSLPE
+180 SKSLCALPE
-189 KYHGLKDIETRY
+189 KFHGLKDVETRY
-201 RKRYLDLIFNVEK
+201 RKRYLDLIVNSEK

-229 RFLAERGF
+229 RYLSDREF

-245 QTVYGGANAR
+245 QNVYGGANAR

-262 FLEQKFFLRIAPELY
+262 CLEQKLFLRIAPELY

-327 TESLVSELVL
+327 TEGIISELVFK
-337 NLTGSYELKMGEKT
+337 LTGSYEVKMGENT
-351 INLCRPWKRISME
+351 LSLQTPWKRISME
-364 DAVKE
+364 DALKE

-374 VFAHSLEEL
+374 VFSHSLEEL

-390 RIEDYEKAKSHGEFL
+390 RIEDYEKANTYGEFL
-405 AVLFEGLVED
+405 ALLFEGLVED
-415 KLINPTFIYDFPIEN
+415 KLINPTFIYDFPVEN
-430 SPLAKNHREKPGFVE
+430 SPLAKNHRSKEGFVE

-468 QERRFED
+468 QQKRFED

-481 LGDLEAQTVDYDFIN
+481 LGDLEAQTIDYDFVN
-496 ALGYGLP
+496 ALGYGMP

-516 MILSGL
+516 MILVGL
-522 ESIKEV
+522 DSIKEV
-528 ILFPQMKRGD
+528 ILFPQMKRED

>member
-1 MSMEIN
+1 MTMEIN
-7 RNELSDEFPP
+7 NTDPFEKMPLPDDSGLSG
-17 SDNDAL
+17 SGA
-23 NNNVSDDASKASD
+23 
-36 NNATD
+36 
-41 MGITEVNSKDN
+41 
-52 RVFDDS
+52 FDDS
-58 KLAKLNGIKT
+58 KLAKLNGVIS

-76 KFEKSEDIPVILKKF
+76 KFEKDEDICEILEKF
-91 EDFEKNEGLPVQ
+91 EDFEKNEGLTVR
-103 TAGRLYNIRKMGKM
+103 TAGRLYNIRKHGKM

-125 AGRIQILLRKGSL
+125 AGRVQVLVRKGNLS
-138 PDEEFEIFKNFVDSG
+138 DEEFEIFKNLVDSG
-153 DIIGVQGEL
+153 DIIGVQGDL
-162 VKTKRGENSISV
+162 FRTKRGENSISV
-174 KEFILL
+174 SEFSLL
-180 SKSLCSLPE
+180 SKSLCALPE
-189 KYHGLKDIETRY
+189 KFHGLKDVETRY
-201 RKRYLDLIFNVEK
+201 RKRYLDLIVNAEK
-214 RDIFVMR
+214 REIFVMR

-229 RFLAERGF
+229 RFLTDREF
-237 LEFETPVL
+237 LEFETPIL

-262 FLEQKFFLRIAPELY
+262 CLGQNLFLRIAPELY

-327 TESLVSELVL
+327 TESLVSELVFK
-337 NLTGSYELKMGEKT
+337 LTGSYEVQMGEKT
-351 INLCRPWKRISME
+351 INLRSPWKRISME
-364 DAVKE
+364 DALKE

-374 VFAHSLEEL
+374 IFAHSIEDL
-383 KQIAIEN
+383 KKIAIEN

-405 AVLFEGLVED
+405 ALLFEGLVED
-415 KLINPTFIYDFPIEN
+415 KLIDPTFIYDFPVEN
-430 SPLAKNHREKPGFVE
+430 SPLAKNHREKAGFVE

-468 QERRFED
+468 QEKRFEE

-528 ILFPQMKRGD
+528 ILFPQMKRED

>member
-1 MSMEIN
+1 MTMEIN
-7 RNELSDEFPP
+7 NTDLSEEMPLSDE
-17 SDNDAL
+17 
-23 NNNVSDDASKASD
+23 
-36 NNATD
+36 TD
-41 MGITEVNSKDN
+41 LSGS
-52 RVFDDS
+52 RAFDDS
-58 KLAKLNGIKT
+58 KIVKLNGIIS

-76 KFEKSEDIPVILKKF
+76 KFEKNGDICDILKKF
-91 EDFEKNEGLPVQ
+91 EDFEKNEGLSVR
-103 TAGRLYNIRKMGKM
+103 TAGRLYNIRKHGKM

-125 AGRIQILLRKGSL
+125 TGRIQVLVRKGNL
-138 PDEEFEIFKNFVDSG
+138 PDEEFETFKNLVDSG
-153 DIIGVQGEL
+153 DIVGFQGEIFR
-162 VKTKRGENSISV
+162 TKRGEDSISV
-174 KEFILL
+174 SEFVLL
-180 SKSLCSLPE
+180 SKSLCALPE
-189 KYHGLKDIETRY
+189 KFHGLKDVETRY
-201 RKRYLDLIFNVEK
+201 RKRYLDLIVNAEK
-214 RDIFVMR
+214 REIFVMR

-229 RFLAERGF
+229 RFLAEREF

-262 FLEQKFFLRIAPELY
+262 CLGQNLFLRIAPELY

-289 FEICKNF
+289 FEIAKNF

-327 TESLVSELVL
+327 TEGMVSELVFK
-337 NLTGSYELKMGEKT
+337 LTGSYEVQMGENT
-351 INLCRPWKRISME
+351 INLRSPWRRLSME
-364 DAVKE
+364 DALKE

-374 VFAHSLEEL
+374 VFAHSIEEL
-383 KQIAIEN
+383 KKIAIEN

-405 AVLFEGLVED
+405 ALLFEGLVED
-415 KLINPTFIYDFPIEN
+415 KLINPTFIYDFPVEN
-430 SPLAKNHREKPGFVE
+430 SPLAKNHREKAGFVE

-468 QERRFED
+468 QEKRFED

-481 LGDLEAQTVDYDFIN
+481 LGDLEAQTIDYDFIT

-516 MILSGL
+516 MILAGL